1 MGNKISGVFNSKTDN
16 MAVSTE
22 FQYRYSAMKK
32 LKVSYS
38 ALSKKISG
46 VVIGM
51 ECTPQNLRDVGTGYS
66 NVWACLKHS
75 GASGGSSRRYS
86 RAGEGEQARANRTKV
101 DLEFVDESY
110 HGFQTFCDAM
120 NDLKARACAKYCNE
134 IRVKVMKEVSVQL
147 LATEHVLSQGK
158 KTEGCRRRFTKA
170 AQKVS
175 RQESAALQKGRDL
188 SGSKSYMKAIA
199 NRNSRENMYSKE
211 LEVFD
216 QQYEEVMVASQ
227 EFCSSTTDIFLD
239 CIVGYYR
246 EIVTVIDFADTPGSS
261 RFRSHVPDMAL
272 HQASGAEFC
281 EKAAGLKCD
290 KKSSPSTEPLNLD

>member
-1 MGNKISGVFNSKTDN
+1 MGNKISVIPNSKADN
-16 MAVSTE
+16 MAVSGE
-22 FQYRYSAMKK
+22 FQYRYSTMKK

-38 ALSKKISG
+38 MLSKKISC

-51 ECTPQNLRDVGTGYS
+51 ECTPQNLRDVGAGYS

-86 RAGEGEQARANRTKV
+86 RAGEGEQARANRTTI

-120 NDLKARACAKYCNE
+120 DDLKARACAKYCNE
-134 IRVKVMKEVSVQL
+134 IRIKVMKEVSVQL
-147 LATEHVLSQGK
+147 LAAEHVLSQGK
-158 KTEGCRRRFTKA
+158 KAERSRRRFTKA
-170 AQKVS
+170 AKKVS
-175 RQESAALQKGRDL
+175 QQESTAAKKGKDL
-188 SGSKSYMKAIA
+188 SGSKSYMKAVA
-199 NRNSRENMYSKE
+199 SRNSRENIYVKE

-227 EFCSSTTDIFLD
+227 ELCSSTTDIFLD

-246 EIVTVIDFADTPGSS
+246 EIVTLIDFADTPGCS
-261 RFRSHVPDMAL
+261 RFRSHVPEVAL

-281 EKAAGLKCD
+281 EKAAGLKYGT
-290 KKSSPSTEPLNLD
+290 KSSPSTEPLNLD